1 MRKTGWVL
9 WLPLLASCSSSGSG
23 PDTRP
28 VQGDISGPLAETV
41 NGVAVPQALL
51 EAVARARE
59 LDLSKPEQ
67 RDQALTLLTDY
78 VLLSQAAGQ
87 NNFFSDERFRADI
100 EAARLQAVG
109 NASLAQLQKQAPITD
124 AVVKAEFD
132 AQVARAGKFE
142 YDFTQLL
149 FDNGDDAVKA
159 EGEILAG
166 KPFSAVYDAWKAK
179 AKQAKAFS
187 RVRADQIPEE
197 LAKALAGLKNGES
210 TKVPVKTNFGWHV
223 VNLSISN
230 PFTPPPFEQVKD
242 SVRQTVLRKVGRERL
257 QKLKEQ
263 AKVEY
268 PPGATAPVPA
278 KADAKADAA
287 KPKSPANSADKAVDA
302 AERKE

>member
-1 MRKTGWVL
+1 MRITGWIL

-28 VQGDISGPLAETV
+28 VQGDISGPLAATV

-59 LDLSKPEQ
+59 LDLAKPEQ

-87 NNFFSDERFRADI
+87 NNFFSDERFRADV

-124 AVVKAEFD
+124 AVVRAEFD
-132 AQVARAGKFE
+132 AQVARAGKLE

-149 FDNGDDAVKA
+149 FDNGDDAIKA

-166 KPFSAVYDAWKAK
+166 KPFSAVYDGWKTK

-223 VNLSISN
+223 VNLSIAN
-230 PFTPPPFEQVKD
+230 PFTPPPFGFA
-242 SVRQTVLRKVGRERL
+242 SRSASR
-257 QKLKEQ
+257 
-263 AKVEY
+263 
-268 PPGATAPVPA
+268 
-278 KADAKADAA
+278 
-287 KPKSPANSADKAVDA
+287 SP
-302 AERKE
+302 

>member
-1 MRKTGWVL
+1 MRRTGWIL

-28 VQGDISGPLAETV
+28 VQGDIPGPVAETV
-41 NGVAVPQALL
+41 NGIAVPQALL
-51 EAVARARE
+51 EAVARARD
-59 LDLSKPEQ
+59 LDLAKPEQ

-87 NNFFSDERFRADI
+87 NNFFDDERFRADV

-109 NASLAQLQKQAPITD
+109 NASLAQLQKQAPLTD

-149 FDNGDDAVKA
+149 FDNGDDAIKA
-159 EGEILAG
+159 QGEILAG
-166 KPFSAVYDAWKAK
+166 KPFSAVYDQWKSK

-187 RVRADQIPEE
+187 RVRADQIPED

-230 PFTPPPFEQVKD
+230 PFTPPPFDQVKD
-242 SVRQTVLRKVGRERL
+242 SVRQTLLRKVGRERL

-263 AKVEY
+263 AKVDY
-268 PPGATAPVPA
+268 PPGVSAPVPA
-278 KADAKADAA
+278 KADAKTDIG
-287 KPKSPANSADKAVDA
+287 KPKSALSADKALEA

>member
-1 MRKTGWVL
+1 MRMTGWIL
-9 WLPLLASCSSSGSG
+9 CLPLLASCSSTSSG

-28 VQGDISGPLAETV
+28 VQGDIGGPLAETV
-41 NGVAVPQALL
+41 NGIAVPQALL
-51 EAVARARE
+51 EAVARARD
-59 LDLSKPEQ
+59 LDLSKSEQ

-87 NNFFSDERFRADI
+87 NNFFNDERFRADV

-109 NASLAQLQKQAPITD
+109 NASLAQLQQQAPITD

-149 FDNGDDAVKA
+149 FENGDDAIKA
-159 EGEILAG
+159 EGDILAG
-166 KPFSAVYDAWKAK
+166 KPFSAVYDQWKGK

-187 RVRADQIPEE
+187 RVRADQIPED

-210 TKVPVKTNFGWHV
+210 TKAPVKTNFGWHV
-223 VNLSISN
+223 VNLSIAN
-230 PFTPPPFEQVKD
+230 PFTPPPFDQIKD

-257 QKLKEQ
+257 QKLKET

-268 PPGATAPVPA
+268 PPGVTAPVPA
-278 KADAKADAA
+278 KGEGKADIA
-287 KPKSPANSADKAVDA
+287 KPKSALGADKAVET